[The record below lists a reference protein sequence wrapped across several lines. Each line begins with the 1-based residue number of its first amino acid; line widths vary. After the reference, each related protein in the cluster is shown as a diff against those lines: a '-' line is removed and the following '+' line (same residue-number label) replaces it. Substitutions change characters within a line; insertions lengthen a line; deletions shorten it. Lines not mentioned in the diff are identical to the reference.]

1 MVESRQKQKLT
12 LSVDSEIVE
21 SAKKDPDINI
31 SDITEKVLRAFTTSS
46 KTADK
51 EKLYEM
57 YQELFNLMLPLLKK
71 FRVNVQVG
79 SEEVWSEPD
88 EDADPEDLEP
98 IYDDEGQKVGYENRF
113 PSDVFRIHLGSDG
126 RLSHDVEGIKDI
138 KDIDI
143 NMFYRPQQIV
153 DGFLSSVLEGAE
165 YRKNQFKEIEI
176 AKTIIDAITKGTIS
190 KSKKSKRGKRR

>member
-57 YQELFNLMLPLLKK
+57 YRELFNLMLPLLKK
-71 FRVNVQVG
+71 FRVRTPIG
-79 SEEVWSEPD
+79 EEVVEHESEDEEDNEKVWDGPD
-88 EDADPEDLEP
+88 DWHYESRIPPEIFHFYLDPNGSLYHDL
-98 IYDDEGQKVGYENRF
+98 G
-113 PSDVFRIHLGSDG
+113 
-126 RLSHDVEGIKDI
+126 GITDI
-138 KDIDI
+138 KKIPI
-143 NMFYRPQQIV
+143 EEFYKPQEIV
-153 DGFLSSVLEGAE
+153 NKFLESIREGVE
-165 YRKNQFKEIEI
+165 YSKNQFKEIEM
-176 AKTIIDAITKGTIS
+176 AKTIIDAITKGIVS
-190 KSKKSKRGKRR
+190 KSKKSKGGKRR